1 VVVVYFKVDLLS
13 KHLDREGK
21 ITKSRQS
28 KFPAS
33 VPRFPKRDVPGMKQ
47 ECQSVLNLT
56 ETRYDDGRRAG
67 SKTWLSELFS
77 LRLLLQNSIGV
88 TRQRQYMEQG
98 ETAIRTS
105 CPRTVAVQKP
115 RYVAT
120 YLQRHSACFHN
131 HVLHATPPDLQPSTY
146 LQSTKA
152 II

>member
-1 VVVVYFKVDLLS
+1 MVVVYFKVDLLS
-13 KHLDREGK
+13 KHLDRQGK

-33 VPRFPKRDVPGMKQ
+33 VPRVPKRDVPGMKQ
-47 ECQSVLNLT
+47 ECQSVLNLM
-56 ETRYDDGRRAG
+56 ETRDDDGRRAG

-98 ETAIRTS
+98 ETAI
-105 CPRTVAVQKP
+105 RTVAVQKP